1 MYTKQHGVQCTLH
14 RHDDDLPPWIYDAHH
29 AVNTTRFAYLSRET
43 LTGGLYSDM
52 FLQSSP
58 KTHLSTRGARKGH
71 LSRVSAVLLM
81 ENTAAWVHVGVRLE
95 IVRLPALVRAQGKKE
110 RKKSRRKAWTWEK

>member
-1 MYTKQHGVQCTLH
+1 MYTKQHEVRCTLH

-52 FLQSSP
+52 FLCSY
-58 KTHLSTRGARKGH
+58 
-71 LSRVSAVLLM
+71 SRVQKRTSRRVGLGKVTSAVYLLCC
-81 ENTAAWVHVGVRLE
+81 
-95 IVRLPALVRAQGKKE
+95 
-110 RKKSRRKAWTWEK
+110 